1 MLYDFF
7 GAIVSLISTYYFIRL
22 DSKAWPVG
30 LLATCVN
37 GWLYWRNGIYAD
49 MCLESF
55 YFLSLCYGWYRW
67 SSPQKQKTSVLIHL
81 SGKKW
86 GYLCVILI
94 ATYSLIY
101 TLLITLSH
109 STVAK
114 LDALTT
120 TLSLVAQWLMCH
132 KIIATWALWFLAD
145 ALYALMYLYKDLP
158 FHTLLMFIYT
168 GLAIIGYASWH
179 RQSRTKLPSLNLPMN
194 EPTV

>member
-1 MLYDFF
+1 
-7 GAIVSLISTYYFIRL
+7 
-22 DSKAWPVG
+22 
-30 LLATCVN
+30 
-37 GWLYWRNGIYAD
+37 

-55 YFLSLCYGWYRW
+55 YFLSICYGWYRW
-67 SSPQKQKTSVLIHL
+67 SSPQKQKTPSLIHL

-132 KIIATWALWFLAD
+132 KIIATSILWFLAD

-168 GLAIIGYASWH
+168 GLAIIGYARWH
-179 RQSRTKLPSLNLPMN
+179 KQSRTKLLSLNLPMN
-194 EPTV
+194 ESTV